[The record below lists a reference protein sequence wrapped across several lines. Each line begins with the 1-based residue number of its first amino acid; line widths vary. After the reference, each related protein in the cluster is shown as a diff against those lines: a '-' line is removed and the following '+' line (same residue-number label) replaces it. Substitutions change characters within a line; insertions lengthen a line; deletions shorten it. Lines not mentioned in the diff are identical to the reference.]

1 MISLE
6 EYLASGQTTYS
17 NLVLDNYRKI
27 GLTNE
32 EFLLWL
38 QLFRYNEAGNH
49 FPDLAMIA
57 SQLSFTQQEIY
68 YLLNQLVQKQVV
80 QIIST
85 KDTSGKIV
93 DHYDLSL
100 IFNKIAVLKEQ
111 EKMTQ
116 TKKKEQEKIRE
127 LYQSFEA
134 EFGRPL
140 SQIEFQRIGQ
150 WLDEDHYQVELI
162 QLALRE
168 AVLNQVYNL
177 KYVDRILLNWERK
190 NIRTKDQVE
199 KEGNRRRQS
208 SSKAQS
214 VSSKEPTTK
223 VPLHNWLNNNE
234 NP

>member
-17 NLVLDNYRKI
+17 NLVFDNYRKI

-168 AVLNQVYNL
+168 AVLNQAYSLN
-177 KYVDRILLNWERK
+177 YIDRILLSWERK
-190 NIRTKDQVE
+190 NIRTSQQVQEEQKRRKRQLMQKEAPKE
-199 KEGNRRRQS
+199 KQLPKIS
-208 SSKAQS
+208 
-214 VSSKEPTTK
+214 
-223 VPLHNWLNNNE
+223 LHNWLE
-234 NP
+234 ED

>member
-116 TKKKEQEKIRE
+116 TKKKEQENHIKE
-127 LYQSFEA
+127 ET
-134 EFGRPL
+134 
-140 SQIEFQRIGQ
+140 QIK
-150 WLDEDHYQVELI
+150 L
-162 QLALRE
+162 
-168 AVLNQVYNL
+168 
-177 KYVDRILLNWERK
+177 
-190 NIRTKDQVE
+190 
-199 KEGNRRRQS
+199 
-208 SSKAQS
+208 
-214 VSSKEPTTK
+214 
-223 VPLHNWLNNNE
+223 
-234 NP
+234 

>member
-168 AVLNQVYNL
+168 AVLNQAYSLN
-177 KYVDRILLNWERK
+177 YIDRILLSWERK
-190 NIRTKDQVE
+190 NIRTSQQVQEEQKRRKRQLMQKEAPKE
-199 KEGNRRRQS
+199 KQLPKIS
-208 SSKAQS
+208 
-214 VSSKEPTTK
+214 
-223 VPLHNWLNNNE
+223 LHNWLE
-234 NP
+234 ED

>member
-57 SQLSFTQQEIY
+57 GQLSFTQQEIY

-168 AVLNQVYNL
+168 AVLNQAYSLN
-177 KYVDRILLNWERK
+177 YIDRILLSWERK
-190 NIRTKDQVE
+190 NIRTSQQVQEEQKRRKRQLMQKEAPKE
-199 KEGNRRRQS
+199 KQLPKIS
-208 SSKAQS
+208 
-214 VSSKEPTTK
+214 
-223 VPLHNWLNNNE
+223 LHNWLE
-234 NP
+234 ED

>member
-116 TKKKEQEKIRE
+116 TKEKEQEKIRE

-168 AVLNQVYNL
+168 AVLNQAYSLN
-177 KYVDRILLNWERK
+177 YIDRILLSWERK
-190 NIRTKDQVE
+190 NIRTSQQVQEEQKRRKRQLMQKEAPKE
-199 KEGNRRRQS
+199 KQLPKIS
-208 SSKAQS
+208 
-214 VSSKEPTTK
+214 
-223 VPLHNWLNNNE
+223 LHNWLE
-234 NP
+234 ED

>member
-57 SQLSFTQQEIY
+57 SQLSITQQEIY

-168 AVLNQVYNL
+168 AVLNQAYSLN
-177 KYVDRILLNWERK
+177 YIDRILLSWERK
-190 NIRTKDQVE
+190 NIRTSQQVQEEQKRRKRQLMQKEAPKE
-199 KEGNRRRQS
+199 KQLPKIS
-208 SSKAQS
+208 
-214 VSSKEPTTK
+214 
-223 VPLHNWLNNNE
+223 LHNWLE
-234 NP
+234 ED